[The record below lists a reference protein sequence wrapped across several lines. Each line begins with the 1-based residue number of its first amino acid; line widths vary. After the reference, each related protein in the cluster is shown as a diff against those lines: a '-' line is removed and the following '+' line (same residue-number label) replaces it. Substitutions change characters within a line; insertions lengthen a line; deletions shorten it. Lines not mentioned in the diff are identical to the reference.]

1 MEENVMNYLD
11 RESVD
16 AIPPGVLAY
25 IGDAVYELY
34 VRENLLKNGL
44 FGERLDVD
52 LDELHKEAVLR
63 VCATAQ
69 AHALADLESF
79 LMPDEADVARRAR
92 NIKVGRGPRSMPV
105 LDYRHSTAFEAVI
118 GYLYLLG
125 RDARLDELMS
135 KALSLTEARLAE
147 SNHAPK
153 DKQ

>member
-1 MEENVMNYLD
+1 MEENVMSYLD
-11 RESVD
+11 PESVD
-16 AIPPGVLAY
+16 AIPPGILAY

-69 AHALADLESF
+69 AHALADLEPF

-153 DKQ
+153 EKQ

>member
-1 MEENVMNYLD
+1 MEEDVMSYLD
-11 RESVD
+11 PGTVD

-25 IGDAVYELY
+25 IGDAVYELH
-34 VRENLLKNGL
+34 VRENLLKSGL
-44 FGERLDVD
+44 TGERLEVD

-69 AHALADLESF
+69 AHALADLELS

-105 LDYRHSTAFEAVI
+105 LDYRHSTGFEAVI

-125 RDARLDELMS
+125 RDARLSQLMS
-135 KALSLTEARLAE
+135 KALDLTEARLAE
-147 SNHAPK
+147 INHDPN
-153 DKQ
+153 DR

>member
-1 MEENVMNYLD
+1 MGCLD
-11 RESVD
+11 PESVD

-34 VRENLLKNGL
+34 VRECLLKSEL
-44 FGERLDVD
+44 IGERQDVD
-52 LDELHKEAVLR
+52 LDELHKEAVSR

-105 LDYRHSTAFEAVI
+105 LDYRHSTGFEAVI

-125 RDARLDELMS
+125 RDARLDELLT

-147 SNHAPK
+147 SNRNPK
-153 DKQ
+153 EKE